1 MVGQMAEDNL
11 RAYRRT
17 LRLNISI
24 PVVILGVDTD
34 GNSFSENMHTQVIN
48 EHGGEIAMAHRVAVG
63 TEVSVENRAMGV
75 VAKAIV
81 MSSGEK
87 YHARDLHPVVL
98 RLLEAKNV
106 WGITFHPDDWRPWL
120 GDRRRP
126 CPHPLRCRFG
136 LCQLW
141 LTSG

>member
-1 MVGQMAEDNL
+1 MNEDNL

-34 GNSFSENMHTQVIN
+34 GNSFSESMHTQVIN

-81 MSSGEK
+81 MNLGEK

-106 WGITFHPDDWRPWL
+106 WGITFHPDDWRPVAKEEPPPAPTP
-120 GDRRRP
+120 R
-126 CPHPLRCRFG
+126 
-136 LCQLW
+136 
-141 LTSG
+141 

>member
-1 MVGQMAEDNL
+1 MSEDSL

-17 LRLNISI
+17 LRLTISI
-24 PVVILGVDTD
+24 PVVILGVDAD
-34 GNSFSENMHTQVIN
+34 GNSFSESIHTQVIN
-48 EHGGEIAMAHRVAVG
+48 EHGGEIAMAHRLAVG

-81 MSSGEK
+81 MSSGGK

-106 WGITFHPDDWRPWL
+106 WGIIFQPDDWRPVA
-120 GDRRRP
+120 
-126 CPHPLRCRFG
+126 
-136 LCQLW
+136 
-141 LTSG
+141 S

>member
-1 MVGQMAEDNL
+1 MNEDNL

-34 GNSFSENMHTQVIN
+34 GNSFSESMHTQVIN

-106 WGITFHPDDWRPWL
+106 WGITFHPDDWRPVV
-120 GDRRRP
+120 G
-126 CPHPLRCRFG
+126 G
-136 LCQLW
+136 
-141 LTSG
+141 

>member
-1 MVGQMAEDNL
+1 MNEDNL

-34 GNSFSENMHTQVIN
+34 GNSFSESMHTQVIN

-106 WGITFHPDDWRPWL
+106 WGIAFRPDDWRPVA
-120 GDRRRP
+120 G
-126 CPHPLRCRFG
+126 G
-136 LCQLW
+136 
-141 LTSG
+141 